1 MSEGHLDKL
10 DITILRELTQAQTVL
25 PGRPGLSSS
34 YREVARKIGFS
45 AGTVRNR
52 INSMYSSGVLIGSSV
67 YPNPNFL
74 GLKAGAFAIDSS
86 PLVSKS
92 DVVDGIRSIDGV
104 YFIQNFHGAYIGIA
118 FVYQDEESLSNK
130 LASFR
135 KATGAEDGMFT
146 RVVYPPCRDT
156 LTVPEWK
163 LVASLT
169 RGRFQNYDKLARE
182 LNISVRT
189 LKRRLSRITA
199 VGAILSVP
207 NMDYTAISGG
217 VPADLIVSFA
227 DLNTRSETERRII
240 EVVKDYTIYAG
251 VWESFG
257 MYSMILP
264 KVVTATQI
272 ANKVRRAPGVKMAR
286 VEIVDEHFDTSIAL
300 ADHAEKHAINIPQK
314 RSSKLGP
321 MGELI
326 TSKILPPKK

>member
-1 MSEGHLDKL
+1 MDKL

-25 PGRPGLSSS
+25 PGRPGLISS
-34 YREVARKIGFS
+34 YRELARKIGFS

-52 INSMYSSGVLIGSSV
+52 INGMYSSGVLIGSSV

-74 GLKAGAFAIDSS
+74 GLKAGAFAIESS
-86 PLVSKS
+86 PLLSKS
-92 DVVDGIRSIDGV
+92 DVVDGIRSVDGV
-104 YFIQNFHGAYIGIA
+104 YFIQNFHGTYLGIA
-118 FVYQDEESLSNK
+118 FVYQDEESLASK

-135 KATGAEDGMFT
+135 KATGAEEGMFS
-146 RVVYPPCRDT
+146 RVFYPPCRDT

-163 LVASLT
+163 LIASLS
-169 RGRFQNYDKLARE
+169 RGHFQSYEKLARE

-227 DLNTRSETERRII
+227 DSKARSEIESRII
-240 EVVKDYTIYAG
+240 EVVKEYTIYAG

-264 KVVTATQI
+264 KVVTATLL
-272 ANKVRRAPGVKMAR
+272 ANKVRRTPGVKMAR
-286 VEIVDEHFDTSIAL
+286 VEIVDEHFDRSIAM
-300 ADHAEKHAINIPQK
+300 ADYAEKHAISVPQK
-314 RSSKLGP
+314 RRSKLGP
-321 MGELI
+321 VAELSTTQI
-326 TSKILPPKK
+326 VSPNK